1 MKIAVY
7 SGTFDPL
14 TNGHLSVLE
23 RAAKLF
29 AKVYVAV
36 AEDNYKNTLFS
47 VSERVDLIHAS
58 VQHLPNV
65 SAETFSGLLVNFAK
79 EKEAVAIVRGLRV
92 ISDFEYEMQMASFNK
107 HLAEGIDTV
116 FLTAASNYS
125 FVSSS
130 MIKNI
135 ASLGGDIS
143 AFVPTPVEAA
153 LKAKYQNQ

>member
-7 SGTFDPL
+7 SGSFDPL

-29 AKVYVAV
+29 YKVYVAV
-36 AEDNYKNTLFS
+36 AEDNYKTTLFS
-47 VSERVDLIHAS
+47 ADERVDLIRAS
-58 VQHLPNV
+58 VGHLPNV
-65 SAETFSGLLVNFAK
+65 SAEKFSGLLVDFAK

-116 FLTAASNYS
+116 FLTAASDFS

-130 MIKNI
+130 MIRNI

-143 AFVPTPVEAA
+143 TFVPEPVERA
-153 LKAKYQNQ
+153 LKEKYQNQ

>member
-58 VQHLPNV
+58 VKHLPNV

-135 ASLGGDIS
+135 ASLGGDIG
-143 AFVPTPVEAA
+143 AFVPAPVEAA

>member
-29 AKVYVAV
+29 ARVYVAV
-36 AEDNYKNTLFS
+36 AEDNYKDTLFS
-47 VSERVDLIHAS
+47 VDERVALIRAS
-58 VQHLPNV
+58 VGHLPNV
-65 SAETFSGLLVNFAK
+65 SAEKFSGLLVDFAK
-79 EKEAVAIVRGLRV
+79 EKDAVAIVRGLRV

-107 HLAEGIDTV
+107 YLAEGIDTV

-130 MIKNI
+130 MIRNI
-135 ASLGGDIS
+135 ASLGGDIH
-143 AFVPTPVEAA
+143 AFVPEPVESA
-153 LKAKYQNQ
+153 LKEKYKK

>member
-58 VQHLPNV
+58 VKHLPNV